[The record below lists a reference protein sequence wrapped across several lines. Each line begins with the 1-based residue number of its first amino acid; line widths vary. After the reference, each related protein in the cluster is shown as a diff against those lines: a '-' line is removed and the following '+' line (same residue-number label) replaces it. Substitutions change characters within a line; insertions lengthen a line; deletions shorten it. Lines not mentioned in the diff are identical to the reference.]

1 MTDPEVDMQADS
13 REVEVLAELFHQ
25 MADPTRLLLLMSV
38 FSGEKCVCELAEKTD
53 VSVSAV
59 SHQLRSLRTARLV
72 RSRKKGRHVFY
83 TLDDDHVRDL
93 VSKGLEHVRE

>member
-1 MTDPEVDMQADS
+1 MSSKEVDLAAGTD
-13 REVEVLAELFHQ
+13 EIDVLAELFHQ
-25 MADPTRLLLLMSV
+25 MADPTRLLLLTAM
-38 FSGEKCVCELAEKTD
+38 FEGEKCVCELAEESS

-72 RSRKKGRHVFY
+72 KSRRDGRHVYY

-93 VSKGLEHVRE
+93 VKKGLEHVRE

>member
-1 MTDPEVDMQADS
+1 MTGQEESLQVDIEEIKVMS
-13 REVEVLAELFHQ
+13 ELFHQ
-25 MADPTRLLLLMSV
+25 MADPTRLLLLMSM
-38 FSGEKCVCELAEKTD
+38 FGGEKCVCELAEKTD

-72 RSRKKGRHVFY
+72 RSRRKGRHVFY
-83 TLDDDHVRDL
+83 RLDDDHVRDL

>member
-1 MTDPEVDMQADS
+1 MTGPEKDLQVDS
-13 REVEVLAELFHQ
+13 GEVEVLAELFHQ

>member
-1 MTDPEVDMQADS
+1 MTGPGEDLQADAG
-13 REVEVLAELFHQ
+13 EVRVLAELFHQ
-25 MADPTRLLLLMSV
+25 MADPTRLLLLMSM
-38 FSGEKCVCELAEKTD
+38 FSGEKCVCELAEQTD

-83 TLDDDHVRDL
+83 MLDDDHVKDL

>member
-1 MTDPEVDMQADS
+1 MADRGEDLQARTEV
-13 REVEVLAELFHQ
+13 VGVLAELFHQ
-25 MADPTRLLLLMSV
+25 MADPTRLLLLMSM
-38 FSGEKCVCELAEKTD
+38 FSGEKCVCELAEQTD

-83 TLDDDHVRDL
+83 MLDDDHVKDL

>member
-1 MTDPEVDMQADS
+1 MTDPGEDLQADIE
-13 REVEVLAELFHQ
+13 EVRVLAELFHQ
-25 MADPTRLLLLMSV
+25 MADPTRLLLLMSM
-38 FSGEKCVCELAEKTD
+38 FRGEKCVCELAEQTN

-83 TLDDDHVRDL
+83 MLDDDHVKDL

>member
-1 MTDPEVDMQADS
+1 MTDPEEDLQADAE
-13 REVEVLAELFHQ
+13 EVRVLAELFHQ
-25 MADPTRLLLLMSV
+25 MADPTRLLLLMSM
-38 FSGEKCVCELAEKTD
+38 FGGEKCVCELADKTD

-83 TLDDDHVRDL
+83 TLDDDHVKDL
-93 VSKGLEHVRE
+93 IFKGLEHVRE